1 MELPAFLSDPETL
14 FIFAV
19 FLFAGFVKGIVGL
32 GLPTLSLG
40 ILATVIGLP
49 NAMAILIIPSF
60 STNVWQGFS
69 GPGTL
74 KITRRLAPMFIC
86 AIIMVWV
93 GVAILVRVDTKW
105 LTMLLGTLIA
115 IYGLAGLT
123 SPRMPKVGHRE
134 RWLGPLVGGING
146 TITGLTGAAIVP
158 GVFYL
163 QSLDFD
169 RNAFVKAIGI
179 LFSISGLALFSALWF
194 RGRLS
199 IDLGIISVLACIP
212 SFIGMAIGEQVRKR
226 LSEKVFKRVFF
237 VFLILLG
244 IYVFVRSVTG

>member
-1 MELPAFLSDPETL
+1 MADD
-14 FIFAV
+14 
-19 FLFAGFVKGIVGL
+19 
-32 GLPTLSLG
+32 
-40 ILATVIGLP
+40 ATGYADCHLWD
-49 NAMAILIIPSF
+49 S
-60 STNVWQGFS
+60 W
-69 GPGTL
+69 
-74 KITRRLAPMFIC
+74 
-86 AIIMVWV
+86 
-93 GVAILVRVDTKW
+93 
-105 LTMLLGTLIA
+105 
-115 IYGLAGLT
+115 LT
-123 SPRMPKVGHRE
+123 SPKMPKVGHRE
-134 RWLGPLVGGING
+134 RWLGPLVGSING

-179 LFSISGLALFSALWF
+179 LFSISVLALFTALWF

-199 IDLGIISVLACIP
+199 IDLGVISVLACIP

-244 IYVFVRSVTG
+244 VYVFVRSVTG